1 MAPETGTIKNDVP
14 VLPPRGKVMKICLVV
29 SLLIHLSLLLG
40 IQKAFPVNW
49 FPEPLQTYHVEL
61 IRPPID
67 PLDDEEGSGMDL
79 AKIKPDEE
87 ESPEKVEDTISLDT
101 KDERY
106 VSYAKVIKERLM
118 RHWEYPREAR
128 ENLIE
133 GRVLVLFSLNRQ
145 GQLKDIKILGR
156 SSYEI
161 LDKETLKTIRNA
173 SPFPSFPGSVTV
185 KKLNIK
191 ASFGYRLTSR
201 RK

>member
-1 MAPETGTIKNDVP
+1 M
-14 VLPPRGKVMKICLVV
+14 VLSTSGKPNNNFNFPGGQRVMRISLVV
-29 SLLIHLSLLLG
+29 SLGCHIFLFAAM
-40 IQKAFPVNW
+40 QKAFPVSW
-49 FPEPLQTYHVEL
+49 IMKPLKTYHVEL
-61 IRPPID
+61 FRPAVHN
-67 PLDDEEGSGMDL
+67 LDEDETSTTEL
-79 AKIKPDEE
+79 AGIKPK
-87 ESPEKVEDTISLDT
+87 EKPKASDSEDTISLDT
-101 KDERY
+101 TDRRY
-106 VSYAKVIKERLM
+106 SSYARVIKERLM
-118 RHWEYPREAR
+118 RHWEYPPEAK

-145 GQLKDIKILGR
+145 GQLKNIKILGR

-201 RK
+201 HK